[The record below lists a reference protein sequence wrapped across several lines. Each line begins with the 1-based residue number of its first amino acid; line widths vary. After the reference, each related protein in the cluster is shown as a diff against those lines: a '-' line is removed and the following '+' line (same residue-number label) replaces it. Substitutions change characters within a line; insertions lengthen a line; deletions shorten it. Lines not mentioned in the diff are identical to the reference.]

1 MEYQSIAGAIAEKR
15 TPGASFCVGR
25 QSLDDKRREM
35 IPALRDLYLEI
46 YGIPGHCRS
55 NCREATNSV
64 FTIVFLCLGISFPS
78 WADGTPWE
86 TLSEEQ
92 RKILKPVEEKWDSL
106 PREKQ
111 LRLQKGA
118 KRWASMPQD
127 QRRKVKDQFKKWEKL
142 SPGRQPA
149 AQ

>member
-1 MEYQSIAGAIAEKR
+1 M
-15 TPGASFCVGR
+15 
-25 QSLDDKRREM
+25 
-35 IPALRDLYLEI
+35 
-46 YGIPGHCRS
+46 
-55 NCREATNSV
+55 TNRII
-64 FTIVFLCLGISFPS
+64 TIVFLCLGISLPS
-78 WADGTPWE
+78 WADGIPWE

-92 RKILKPVEEKWDSL
+92 RKILEPVAEKWDSL

-149 AQ
+149 AR